1 MRYRTLVTGLFLGL
15 AVFVAVPPVGAQL
28 PAETEVRSLDGLV
41 NKTGWVPLG
50 GVTFDRRAWTG
61 GHDPASPFMTGTYRI
76 VGRQWDRRAPLLP
89 DVGDRIELMTSVPVR
104 IVDFATT
111 GETRRLLPP
120 SEGWNARRDETGL
133 RLLKGSIV
141 IVCDLHEME
150 IPDIGWSVWARVC
163 PSE

>member
-1 MRYRTLVTGLFLGL
+1 MRYRILVTGLFLGL
-15 AVFVAVPPVGAQL
+15 VVLAGVPSAGAQL
-28 PAETEVRSLDGLV
+28 PAETEVGSLDGLV
-41 NKTGWVPLG
+41 HKTGWVPLG

-61 GHDPASPFMTGTYRI
+61 GHDPASPFRTGTYRI

-89 DVGDRIELMTSVPVR
+89 DVGDRIELMTSAPVR
-104 IVDFATT
+104 IVDFTTT

-120 SEGWNARRDETGL
+120 PDGWNGRDETGL
-133 RLLKGSIV
+133 RLAKGSV
-141 IVCDLHEME
+141 VTVCDLHEME